1 MLHTTDPCPTT
12 ECMKNNASEPRDRI
26 LETARDLI
34 RRFGGAKTNV
44 VDIAQALGLSHSVIY
59 RHFRSK
65 ADIFDALA
73 AATMA
78 EEAALA
84 ETFVQAD
91 APAAERLA
99 ALILTLHRNKRAKFA
114 DDPEMHALYRRIVE
128 ERPDLIADYARR
140 MTGLLR
146 LILADGVARGEFGT
160 MDLDAAAG
168 AVRDA
173 FTVFIHPAHVEA
185 ATKAGLDQEA
195 GLQALMGLIVAGLAA
210 GSVQAGAVRAD
221 RPDE

>member
-1 MLHTTDPCPTT
+1 M
-12 ECMKNNASEPRDRI
+12 ESNASEPRDRI
-26 LETARDLI
+26 LETAKDLI

-44 VDIAQALGLSHSVIY
+44 VDIAQAMGLSHSVIY

-65 ADIFDALA
+65 AEIFNALA

-78 EEAALA
+78 EEAGLA
-84 ETFVQAD
+84 ETFVNAD
-91 APAAERLA
+91 APASERLA
-99 ALILTLHRNKRAKFA
+99 ALVLTLHRSKRAKFA

-128 ERPDLIADYARR
+128 ERPDLILDYARR
-140 MTGLLR
+140 MTALLR
-146 LILADGVARGEFGT
+146 MILADGVARGEFST
-160 MDLDAAAG
+160 MDLDAAAS

-195 GLQALMGLIVAGLAA
+195 GLQTLMGLVVGGLTA
-210 GSVQAGAVRAD
+210 GSFNVGSVWVE
-221 RPDE
+221 RPDKKT

>member
-1 MLHTTDPCPTT
+1 MENSAID
-12 ECMKNNASEPRDRI
+12 PRDRI

-34 RRFGGAKTNV
+34 RRFGGTKTNV
-44 VDIAQALGLSHSVIY
+44 VDIAQAMGLSHSVIY

-65 ADIFDALA
+65 AEIFDALA

-91 APAAERLA
+91 APATERLA
-99 ALILTLHRNKRAKFA
+99 ALVLTLHRNKRAKFA

-128 ERPDLIADYARR
+128 ERPDLVADYARR

-146 LILADGVARGEFGT
+146 LILADGVARGEFAP

-173 FTVFIHPAHVEA
+173 FTVFVHPAHVEA
-185 ATKAGLDQEA
+185 ATKAGRDQEA
-195 GLQALMGLIVAGLAA
+195 GLQTLMGLVLGGLAA
-210 GSVQAGAVRAD
+210 GSPRVGAVRVG
-221 RPDE
+221 RPDK

>member
-1 MLHTTDPCPTT
+1 MLCSAYTCPRLV
-12 ECMKNNASEPRDRI
+12 CMENHASDPRDRI

-44 VDIAQALGLSHSVIY
+44 VDIAQAMGLSHSAIY

-65 ADIFDALA
+65 AEIFDALA
-73 AATMA
+73 ALTMA

-84 ETFVQAD
+84 EAFVKAD

-99 ALILTLHRNKRAKFA
+99 ALVLTLHRSKRVKLA

-128 ERPDLIADYARR
+128 ERPDLISDYARR

-160 MDLDAAAG
+160 MDIDAAAS

-173 FTVFIHPAHVEA
+173 FTVFVHPAHVEA

-195 GLQALMGLIVAGLAA
+195 SLQTLMGLVVGGLVAG
-210 GSVQAGAVRAD
+210 SN
-221 RPDE
+221 

>member
-1 MLHTTDPCPTT
+1 MDSASPTQ
-12 ECMKNNASEPRDRI
+12 RDRI
-26 LETARDLI
+26 LDTAQDLI

-44 VDIAQALGLSHSVIY
+44 VDIAQAMGLSHSAIY

-84 ETFVQAD
+84 ETFVKAD
-91 APAAERLA
+91 GSATDRLT
-99 ALILTLHRNKRAKFA
+99 ALVLALHRSKRAKFA

-128 ERPDLIADYARR
+128 ERPDLILDYARR
-140 MTGLLR
+140 MTGLVRR
-146 LILADGVARGEFGT
+146 LLADGVARGEFAER
-160 MDLDAAAG
+160 DLDAAAG

-173 FTVFIHPAHVEA
+173 VTVFVHPAHVEA
-185 ATKAGLDQEA
+185 AAKAGLDQEA
-195 GLQALMGLIVAGLAA
+195 SLRTVLQIVVAGLAVNVA
-210 GSVQAGAVRAD
+210 QAQEST
-221 RPDE
+221 PPQN